1 MPWHIE
7 PDHTGCSGYAVVK
20 DQDGSV
26 AGCHP
31 TQAKAKAQLA
41 ALYANE
47 PEMAM
52 QPDMPMPDP
61 QVTQDEFDVAEP
73 GMELLNPEA
82 DAEDYAALYPVPTD
96 LTDVIPCWG
105 VACIEGVPDG
115 ADPKR
120 MWAPGSLVFAPLPW
134 SLKWQAI
141 EDEAHEGSV
150 VVGRV
155 DAAWRDGALI
165 RWAGVLDAGGESGR
179 EVARQIGQQFVHG
192 VSIKA
197 DDVTEAETE
206 LIYPAP
212 PMMDP
217 TMIPTV
223 DGEPIEPAEPV
234 ADCVDC
240 AEECEFCMSPKHPGP
255 CKGTKRSAGKPT
267 VTRGG
272 APKDWKPNKK
282 YYPKGLPGQSAS
294 AQGLVSDGMM
304 MDMMA
309 EPELCIY
316 HHGRIRSLTIVAEA
330 AYVEATI
337 SLGESPFQP
346 ITTPTEDPM
355 AELEAIAAEP
365 EPAPAIT
372 AASWTVTI
380 PDVWPEHWFAQPT
393 EEELAMC
400 AAGGGAV
407 QITPDG
413 RVFGLLA
420 PAGVDH
426 RAFRASGERVQVPRN
441 IDYSEWQNKACIV
454 AGADGMAYKIN
465 AGTVTYDCGHP
476 SPFDP
481 RRADPSFASQHYDN
495 SCSVAMRARAGE
507 HPRYGTWFAGALAHG
522 LTADALE
529 RIMGCALSGDWQGG
543 KLKAALLVPCE
554 GFPTRG
560 QASVRQKMGSL
571 VASSVPIHYQAPPPP
586 PTFDA
591 LFDLIASATGRG
603 PEARFRELADM
614 RFDEIAQGR

>member
-7 PDHTGCSGYAVVK
+7 PDHAGCSGYAVVK

-31 TQAKAKAQLA
+31 TQAAAKAQLA

-47 PEMAM
+47 PEMAAM
-52 QPDMPMPDP
+52 QPDVPMPDP

-73 GMELLNPEA
+73 GMDLLNPEA
-82 DAEDYAALYPVPTD
+82 DAEDYVALYPVPTD
-96 LTDVIPCWG
+96 LTDLTPCWG

-120 MWAPGSLVFAPLPW
+120 LWAPGSLVFAPLPW
-134 SLKWQAI
+134 SLKWQAV
-141 EDEAHEGSV
+141 EDEGHEGSV

-165 RWAGVLDAGGESGR
+165 RWTGVLDAGGESGR
-179 EVARQIGQQFVHG
+179 EVARQIGQQFVRG

-206 LIYPAP
+206 LVYPAP

-217 TMIPTV
+217 TMMPTV
-223 DGEPIEPAEPV
+223 DGEPIEA
-234 ADCVDC
+234 A
-240 AEECEFCMSPKHPGP
+240 GP
-255 CKGTKRSAGKPT
+255 MDMP
-267 VTRGG
+267 
-272 APKDWKPNKK
+272 
-282 YYPKGLPGQSAS
+282 
-294 AQGLVSDGMM
+294 M
-304 MDMMA
+304 MDMEMP

-316 HHGRIRSLTIVAEA
+316 HHGRIRSLTIVSEP

-346 ITTPTEDPM
+346 IATPTEDPM
-355 AELEAIAAEP
+355 AELEAMAAEP
-365 EPAPAIT
+365 MPAPVLT

-380 PDVWPEHWFAQPT
+380 PDVWPEHWFAQPS

-554 GFPTRG
+554 GFPTRS